1 MNWQEFLMQKSTGE
15 QKAAIVSKQPLTV
28 VSAGAGAGKTQTLA
42 QRFAYLLASDESC
55 EAQQI
60 LVLTFTEKAAQEMR
74 GRIEGQLRALY
85 AEYPDEL
92 PFLKDRIEAL
102 EDADIATIH
111 SFAMKITRE
120 AGLSLDI
127 DPAFSLASAPFEDL
141 FWEEF
146 VRALDELSLNKI
158 KQLAGDGEL
167 WKKRAEELFG
177 SAVFQNMLNEY
188 TPDALA
194 EACRKA
200 VSVYGSMD
208 KDTDGNRIDREWLWN
223 FSNAAEIEKLQ
234 AEYAGLEEDTRSE
247 WKNIFG
253 TDEFRVLKNKKS
265 LNPLETAVI
274 GLEKFADETPEAFV
288 QTLMTALSNLSGQTK
303 DFKNLFAA
311 VFNCKAKDY
320 RDDLQHKLE
329 LSAKQT
335 EIEIGISSLLNKA
348 AALAWQCWEQRKNS
362 ANCLAMDDLIGRAKE
377 VLESDLSCGEK
388 YRHIMIDEFQDTDPL
403 QNALIEKLWKGEN
416 AENPNTL
423 FIVGDLKQS
432 IYRFR
437 HADLTLFKGY
447 IDKAKKTNC
456 AQYINLD
463 KNFRSTKAL
472 IGVFN
477 DTFSDIWKNG
487 MGNVSVPYEA
497 LEYPDGKED
506 GFEENALDVLTFTEV
521 KDENGAKPK
530 IEEERFALYKALAQ
544 RLRDICGSVTIY
556 DKELKT
562 RRECRWSDFTV
573 LVPQRTAY
581 AAIEKAFEYAGI
593 PYALCTS
600 RDYYGRDEIKILI
613 NLLNLLSA
621 PDDAL
626 ALASWLASPFCGLEA
641 GKTEALVSE
650 AAQKGLKKNPA
661 ILGELVKEKYPRVIA
676 RLDRLRRIAKLRGA
690 SAVLMELQRNREYLK
705 AFEPRQRRRASANLA
720 GLIDAAREFDASI
733 GSSFAACAEYLQ
745 KAAAEKQQKEEPDV
759 IDGSQNCVRV
769 MTIHASK
776 GLQFPITVLAETQK
790 KNTLRGGKIKI
801 SPLLGLL
808 VSEAPEFAVSGGNKV
823 PFTAAVWHKE
833 IDDKASQAE
842 NERCWYV
849 AMTRAQE
856 KLVLCGIIKEND
868 EKNESQK
875 QKSFLE
881 RFLKIENIVCNETDV
896 KQFDA
901 GKFDVRRETAET
913 ETIEITEPLKAE
925 FNASPML
932 SRITASA
939 YALLEWCP
947 AAYRRS
953 FRQGI
958 KTDWENEDNGET
970 GVSGQTF
977 GNIVHWLARNWDFK
991 ENSIPELLG
1000 SRLEL
1005 RMPEEM
1011 REEFAKPE
1019 TKAEIEKMLSRFAK
1033 TETGTML
1040 ARLAEKEGTLIRE
1053 ASFRVRCGELLLVG
1067 AADLYWKD
1075 GNTLH
1080 LIDWKTGGE
1089 SSVTNAYYLPQLKFY
1104 AAALWLAAKD
1114 GEQHPEKIGV
1124 RLVHLRSPESGEI
1137 FFVPSELDKIAE
1149 SIKKAAQRAVSG
1161 AFPSCTD
1168 KCGNCPLKSG
1178 CPFAVYPEN

>member
-15 QKAAIVSKQPLTV
+15 QKAAVVSKQPLTV

-146 VRALDELSLNKI
+146 ARALDELSLNKI

-208 KDTDGNRIDREWLWN
+208 KDTDGNKIDREWLWN
-223 FSNAAEIEKLQ
+223 FTNEQEIKKLQ
-234 AEYAGLEEDTRSE
+234 KEKDYPNKIRETWRYAIES
-247 WKNIFG
+247 
-253 TDEFRVLKNKKS
+253 DEFAALKTNPKRLNQDTADLKKFIDEPADVFIAQLQAS
-265 LNPLETAVI
+265 LRSLQGIHPKEFDTFYQSVFETSASDYKKWLTKKLYLASEPSD
-274 GLEKFADETPEAFV
+274 GEK
-288 QTLMTALSNLSGQTK
+288 
-303 DFKNLFAA
+303 
-311 VFNCKAKDY
+311 
-320 RDDLQHKLE
+320 E
-329 LSAKQT
+329 LLL
-335 EIEIGISSLLNKA
+335 LLNKA
-348 AALAWQCWEQRKNS
+348 AALAWHCWEQRKNS

-377 VLESDLSCGEK
+377 VLENDPSCGEK

-437 HADLTLFKGY
+437 HADLTLFKDY
-447 IDKAKKTNC
+447 IDKAKKSNC
-456 AQYINLD
+456 GQYINLD

-472 IGVFN
+472 IGLFN
-477 DTFSDIWKNG
+477 DAFSDIWKNG

-530 IEEERFALYKALAQ
+530 IEEERFTLYKALAQ

-562 RRECRWSDFTV
+562 RRKCRWSDFTV

-676 RLDRLRRIAKLRGA
+676 ELDRLRRIAKLRGA
-690 SAVLMELQRNREYLK
+690 SAVLMELQKNREYLK

-720 GLIDAAREFDASI
+720 GLIDATREFDASI

-759 IDGSQNCVRV
+759 IDSSQNCVRV

-790 KNTLRGGKIKI
+790 KTASHGGKIKI

-808 VSEAPEFAVSGGNKV
+808 VSEAPEFAASDGNKV
-823 PFTAAVWHKE
+823 PFVTAAWNKE

-842 NERCWYV
+842 DERCWYV

-856 KLVLCGIIKEND
+856 KLVLCGILKEND
-868 EKNESQK
+868 EKKTQK
-875 QKSFLE
+875 QGSFLE
-881 RFLKIENIVCNETDV
+881 RFLKIENIVRNETDV
-896 KQFDA
+896 RQFDA
-901 GKFDVRRETAET
+901 GKFDISQETTET
-913 ETIEITEPLKAE
+913 ETEEITKPLKAE

-958 KTDWENEDNGET
+958 KTDWENKDNGET
-970 GVSGQTF
+970 GVSGQMF
-977 GNIVHWLARNWDFK
+977 GNIVHCLVRNWDFK
-991 ENSIPELLG
+991 ESSIAELLG
-1000 SRLEL
+1000 SRFEL

-1011 REEFAKPE
+1011 RDEFAKPE

-1040 ARLAEKEGTLIRE
+1040 AGLAEKEGTLTRE

-1067 AADLYWKD
+1067 AADLYWED

-1104 AAALWLAAKD
+1104 AAALWLAVKD
-1114 GEQHPEKIGV
+1114 ATQRPEKIGV
-1124 RLVHLRSPESGEI
+1124 RLVHLRSHESGEI
-1137 FFVPSELDKIAE
+1137 FFTPSELDEIAE
-1149 SIKKAAQRAVSG
+1149 SVKKAAQRAVSG
-1161 AFPSCTD
+1161 AFPPCTD
-1168 KCGNCPLKSG
+1168 RCGNCPLKSG
-1178 CPFAVYPEN
+1178 CPFALYPGN